1 MMGHKAGVVDKKI
14 QDPQPI
20 DRWFHQR
27 SFDTYAKMDSL
38 LIKTLT
44 SQEKSEEIMEKLYL
58 DDANISIL
66 TAQFKTAQAKSLDFW
81 LHIILSLVQ

>member
-1 MMGHKAGVVDKKI
+1 MMGHKAGVAKKI

-20 DRWFHQR
+20 ERWFDQR
-27 SFDTYAKMDSL
+27 SFDTYEKMDSL
-38 LIKTLT
+38 LIKTLN
-44 SQEKSEEIMEKLYL
+44 SQEKSEEIMEKLYH
-58 DDANISIL
+58 DDANISML